1 MMNVNNIIKEA
12 GEDPLVKE
20 GLSELHDYDIL
31 TYNHS
36 VDVCESAISLGLSYY
51 YSKDRLIL
59 LARAALLHDIGKM
72 KIPLQILY
80 SSHALSEQDWAIMK
94 LHPVYSATWVLE
106 HLGNQKIAS
115 IVIAHHEKLDGSGY
129 PFGLAGSQISLDAR
143 ILAIADI
150 YQALKNKRTYKQKI
164 WSDDEILQ
172 EFENMDGIDIHVV
185 EEYYK
190 LLT

>member
-20 GLSELHDYDIL
+20 GLRELHDYDIL

-172 EFENMDGIDIHVV
+172 EFENIDGIDIHIV

>member
-20 GLSELHDYDIL
+20 GLRELHDYDIL

-80 SSHALSEQDWAIMK
+80 SSHALPEQDWAIMK